1 MSRRDPQTANGRDR
15 LRDIL
20 LQLRDAVAAI
30 LDASQKLMEE
40 PGRLNVDKFEDLLQ
54 LRAAYLEQIKQ
65 LDSERRQLMKQLGGL
80 DETAQLLREEIQ
92 ASIQVLATLDGR
104 LKDRVLNAQMMIIN
118 SMAITPK
125 FVNFSRNLGG
135 EPHAN
140 RFVVDI
146 TR

>member
-1 MSRRDPQTANGRDR
+1 MSRRDTQVANGQDR

-20 LQLRDAVAAI
+20 LQQRDAVAAI
-30 LDASQKLMEE
+30 LDASRKLMEE

-92 ASIQVLATLDGR
+92 ASIQVLATLDAR

-125 FVNFSRNLGG
+125 FVNFNQNLGR
-135 EPHAN
+135 EHHAN

>member
-1 MSRRDPQTANGRDR
+1 MDQGNTQTANGRDR

-30 LDASQKLMEE
+30 LDASQKLLDE
-40 PGRLNVDKFEDLLQ
+40 PGRLNIDKYEDLLQ
-54 LRAAYLEQIKQ
+54 LRAAYQEQIQQ
-65 LDSERRQLMKQLGGL
+65 LDSERRQLMKQLDGL

-125 FVNFSRNLGG
+125 FVNFSQNLGDG
-135 EPHAN
+135 THAN

>member
-1 MSRRDPQTANGRDR
+1 MGQRDTQTTKGQDHLRR
-15 LRDIL
+15 IL
-20 LQLRDAVAAI
+20 LQLRDAMAAI
-30 LDASQKLMEE
+30 LDASRKLLDE

-54 LRAAYLEQIKQ
+54 LRATYLEQFKE
-65 LDSERRQLMKQLGGL
+65 LDSERRQLMKQLGDQDG
-80 DETAQLLREEIQ
+80 TAQLLSEEIQ
-92 ASIQVLATLDGR
+92 ASIQVLATLDTR

-125 FVNFSRNLGG
+125 FVNFSQSTGDG
-135 EPHAN
+135 THAN

>member
-1 MSRRDPQTANGRDR
+1 MGQTDSQTTKGQDH
-15 LRDIL
+15 LRNIL
-20 LQLRDAVAAI
+20 LQLRDDVATI
-30 LDASQKLMEE
+30 LDASRKLLDE

-54 LRAAYLEQIKQ
+54 LRAAYLEQIQQ

-80 DETAQLLREEIQ
+80 DEPAQLLREEIQ
-92 ASIQVLATLDGR
+92 ASVQVLATLDAR
-104 LKDRVLNAQMMIIN
+104 LNDRVVNAQMMIIN

-125 FVNFSRNLGG
+125 FVNFSQNLGDG
-135 EPHAN
+135 THAN

>member
-1 MSRRDPQTANGRDR
+1 MSRRESQTANRQDR
-15 LRDIL
+15 LQDIF
-20 LQLRDAVAAI
+20 LQLRDAVGAI
-30 LDASQKLMEE
+30 LDASRKLMEE

-54 LRAAYLEQIKQ
+54 LRAAYQEQIQQ
-65 LDSERRQLMKQLGGL
+65 LDSERRQLMKQLGGQ

-92 ASIQVLATLDGR
+92 ASIQVLATLDAR

-125 FVNFSRNLGG
+125 FVNFSPSMGDGTHTSRL
-135 EPHAN
+135 
-140 RFVVDI
+140 VVDI